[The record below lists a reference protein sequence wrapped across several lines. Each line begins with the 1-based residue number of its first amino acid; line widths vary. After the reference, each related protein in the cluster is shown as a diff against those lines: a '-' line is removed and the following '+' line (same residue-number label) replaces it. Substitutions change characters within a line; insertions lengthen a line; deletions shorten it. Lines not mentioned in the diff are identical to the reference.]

1 MSETKRCAPFW
12 REFPIW
18 LLGTLG
24 MLILFISAL
33 MGELSLFFLG
43 FAMLVILT
51 PGALW
56 CGIKEYESRLGKK
69 GILGFLLFYVCN
81 FMILGALDSMNA
93 WNWVKLCLV
102 LLGAGL
108 ILYDIASKRD
118 LSVAD
123 SEAREI
129 ASKTYTDAP

>member
-1 MSETKRCAPFW
+1 
-12 REFPIW
+12 
-18 LLGTLG
+18 

-56 CGIKEYESRLGKK
+56 CGIKEYESRVGKK
-69 GILGFLLFYVCN
+69 GILGFLLIYVCS
-81 FMILGALDSMNA
+81 FMILGALDSTNV

-102 LLGAGL
+102 LLGGGL
-108 ILYDIASKRD
+108 ILYDIASKRHISD
-118 LSVAD
+118 EEL
-123 SEAREI
+123 E
-129 ASKTYTDAP
+129 K